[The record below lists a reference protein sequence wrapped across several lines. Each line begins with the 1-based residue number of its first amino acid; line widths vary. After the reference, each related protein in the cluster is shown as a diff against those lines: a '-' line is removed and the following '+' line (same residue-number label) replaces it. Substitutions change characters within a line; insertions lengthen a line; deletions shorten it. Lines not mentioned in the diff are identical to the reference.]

1 MEEPTSLNYAI
12 GNPENEP
19 KVETTSQETTS
30 EQINNRTI
38 WDDNNDGSGAVG
50 LKAEEISP
58 GTFNPRNHW
67 YERTL
72 NAQIHPLVRYF
83 CSLSTEQ
90 VVSRYCHMN
99 PKTEPEVLHKW
110 LQYPPKSFAWSGA
123 DLFHVTSAQGK
134 RQMVVIEVNSSP
146 SGQKSMPP
154 LYEDE
159 EQGGYRKL
167 IEGTFLPRLAQ
178 RRRLPTGGLAVIFDK
193 NYMEASGYAA
203 AMADLTGEI
212 VHLVPAYKNSAQHF
226 MRFNDR
232 VLEIFSASQNAWIP
246 MRGAFRYVTQQPWTR
261 IPVNTRSFILN
272 PMVACLAGGRN
283 KLVASKAYDL
293 FNAELIPK
301 GLRIQTPYTI
311 WDVQQEEVPLWV
323 HRLGGKA
330 VVKVPYSNAG
340 QGVFTIMNEQ
350 ELNRFSEIEFKYKS
364 FIVQS
369 LIGNYGWS
377 SKGQEGLL
385 YHIGTVP
392 SPQCCTYVA
401 DVRMMI
407 HHSQDGW
414 KPLALYARRAQ
425 MPLTQKLDPNT
436 DSWSMLG
443 TNLSVKQG
451 DGGWST
457 DTSRLLMFDRKDFN
471 QLGLGIDDLIEGF
484 VQTVLSTIA
493 IDLMADKLTSEKGT
507 LKMSLFRS
515 LNNDPALLSE
525 IEP

>member
-1 MEEPTSLNYAI
+1 MDEPTSPDIPGKLYQDEQTAKT
-12 GNPENEP
+12 PL
-19 KVETTSQETTS
+19 QEST
-30 EQINNRTI
+30 EEFLPNRTI
-38 WDDNNDGSGAVG
+38 WDDSNDGSGALG
-50 LKAEEISP
+50 LKVEDVLP

-67 YERTL
+67 YERSL

-99 PKTEPEVLHKW
+99 PKTEPEALLKW
-110 LQYPPKSFAWSGA
+110 LQYPPKAFAWSGA

-154 LYEDE
+154 LYDDE
-159 EQGGYRKL
+159 EQGGYRRL
-167 IEGTFLPRLAQ
+167 IERTFLPRISQ
-178 RRRLPTGGLAVIFDK
+178 KRRLPAGGLAVIYDK

-212 VHLVPAYKNSAQHF
+212 VHLVPAFKNSYHHF
-226 MRFNDR
+226 MRFSDR
-232 VLEIFSASQNAWIP
+232 TLEIYSMTQNAWLPI
-246 MRGAFRYVTQQPWTR
+246 RGAFRYVTQQPWTR

-272 PMVACLAGGRN
+272 PIIACLAGGRN
-283 KLVASKAYDL
+283 KLVASKAYDF

-311 WDVQQEEVPLWV
+311 WDVHQEEVPLWV

-340 QGVFTIMNEQ
+340 QGVFTIMNDQ
-350 ELNRFSEIEFKYKS
+350 ELNRFSETEFRYKS

-377 SKGQEGLL
+377 SRGHEGLL

-392 SPQCCTYVA
+392 SVQCCTYVA

-425 MPLTQKLDPNT
+425 MPLAQKLDPDT

-443 TNLSVKQG
+443 TNLSIKQE
-451 DGGWST
+451 DGGWTT

-493 IDLMADKLTSEKGT
+493 IDLMADKLTTEKGT
-507 LKMSLFRS
+507 LKQSLFRS
-515 LNNDPALLSE
+515 INNDPALHKE
-525 IEP
+525 IEL